1 MSGGNASPVPASAA
15 AHRAPATLLGT
26 GPSDDGW
33 FTSAPADSSPRSSSP
48 APHGPPASG
57 SRPPSGGSGRGS
69 TSEQR
74 GAGEAGIGVLGWMA
88 GAAALVLLGMV
99 AGASLWLYA
108 AYAAV
113 AIVVGN
119 QMLSRAWSTN
129 AVAQRRTGPLEVEV
143 GAIVP
148 VEVVVEN
155 RGKMPIA
162 WLLVEDLLPR
172 GALQYSPPALEVA
185 GGRLRLML
193 LRPGA
198 KQPLAYQLK
207 CNRRGYYQIGPTVL
221 ETGDLMGISR
231 RYRVGAEPQYLLVMP
246 RVVPLAGYDVASR
259 RPIGEIRISDMLMDD
274 PTRLRGI
281 RQWQPGDPLRQVHW
295 AATART
301 GTLHS
306 KVYEPTTVAGATV
319 ILDLHRDT
327 NPERHEPLRS
337 ELAITLAASLAG
349 AMYEMGQPIG
359 LATNGRDAAD
369 RIKTEGWAADYRT
382 RSAAQASLAMRQV
395 DARLRPVL
403 IPADRGPVHQRDIQ
417 RTLARLE
424 MTDALP
430 LGAALV
436 ESEPR
441 LAHDTT
447 LIIVL
452 QQADASTT
460 AAITS
465 MARRGWSVA
474 VVINTYEREDYARVA
489 GPFIA
494 ANIPVMQ
501 LLDQEQVAEVCRKVV
516 TR

>member
-1 MSGGNASPVPASAA
+1 MAA
-15 AHRAPATLLGT
+15 
-26 GPSDDGW
+26 
-33 FTSAPADSSPRSSSP
+33 
-48 APHGPPASG
+48 GPPDDDWSVEG
-57 SRPPSGGSGRGS
+57 RRERPRPSSRRPHADGHLPPRGNGGPRATTRDG
-69 TSEQR
+69 R
-74 GAGEAGIGVLGWMA
+74 GAGEAVGVLGWMA

-113 AIVVGN
+113 AIVAGN
-119 QMLSRAWSTN
+119 QMLSRAWSAN
-129 AVAQRRTGPLEVEV
+129 AVAARRTGPLEVEV
-143 GAIVP
+143 GATVP

-155 RGKMPIA
+155 RGRTPIA

-172 GALQYSPPALEVA
+172 SALQHQPPALGVE
-185 GGRLRLML
+185 GDRLRLML
-193 LRPGA
+193 LRRGA
-198 KQPLAYQLK
+198 TQLLGYRLK

-259 RPIGEIRISDMLMDD
+259 RPIGEIRIRDMLMDD

-281 RQWQPGDPLRQVHW
+281 RPWQPGDPLRQVHW

-327 NPERHEPLRS
+327 NPPRHEPMRS

-369 RIKTEGWAADYRT
+369 RIKTEGWAADFRT
-382 RSAAQASLAMRQV
+382 RSAAQASLAMRQA
-395 DARLRPVL
+395 DSRLRPVL
-403 IPADRGPVHQRDIQ
+403 VPADRGPVHQRHIQ

-424 MTDALP
+424 TTDALAIGP
-430 LGAALV
+430 ALV
-436 ESEPR
+436 EAEPR
-441 LAHDTT
+441 LARDTT
-447 LIIVL
+447 LIVVL
-452 QQADASTT
+452 QQADPAAT
-460 AAITS
+460 AAIVS

-474 VVINTYEREDYARVA
+474 IVVNTFEMEDYARVA

-501 LLDQEQVAEVCRKVV
+501 LIDQQQVAEVCRKVV
-516 TR
+516 MR

>member
-1 MSGGNASPVPASAA
+1 MSSGSAAPVPV
-15 AHRAPATLLGT
+15 RTAPTDT
-26 GPSDDGW
+26 
-33 FTSAPADSSPRSSSP
+33 
-48 APHGPPASG
+48 
-57 SRPPSGGSGRGS
+57 
-69 TSEQR
+69 R
-74 GAGEAGIGVLGWMA
+74 GAGEAGIGILGWMA
-88 GAAALVLLGMV
+88 GVAALVLLGMV

-113 AIVVGN
+113 AMIAGN
-119 QMLSRAWSTN
+119 HILARAWSTN
-129 AVAQRRTGPLEVEV
+129 AVAHRRTGPLEVEV
-143 GAIVP
+143 GATVP
-148 VEVVVEN
+148 IEVVVEN
-155 RGKMPIA
+155 RGSVPIA

-172 GALQYSPPALEVA
+172 GALQYDPPALGVE
-185 GGRLRLML
+185 GSRLRLML
-193 LRPGA
+193 LRPGQ
-198 KQPLAYQLK
+198 KQPVGYRVK

-221 ETGDLMGISR
+221 ETGDLMGLSR

-259 RPIGEIRISDMLMDD
+259 RPIGEIRIRNMLMDD

-319 ILDLHRDT
+319 VLDLHRDT
-327 NPERHEPLRS
+327 NPARHEPMRS

-369 RIKTEGWAADYRT
+369 RIKTEGWAADFRT
-382 RSAAQASLAMRQV
+382 RSAARASLAMRQA

-403 IPADRGPVHQRDIQ
+403 VSADRGPVHQREIQ

-424 MTDALP
+424 LTDALP
-430 LGAALV
+430 IGQALI
-436 ESEPR
+436 EAEPR
-441 LAHDTT
+441 LARDTT

-452 QQADASTT
+452 QQAEPATT

-474 VVINTYEREDYARVA
+474 IVVSTYEPDEYASVA

-501 LLDQEQVAEVCRKVV
+501 LVDPQQVAEVCRKVV